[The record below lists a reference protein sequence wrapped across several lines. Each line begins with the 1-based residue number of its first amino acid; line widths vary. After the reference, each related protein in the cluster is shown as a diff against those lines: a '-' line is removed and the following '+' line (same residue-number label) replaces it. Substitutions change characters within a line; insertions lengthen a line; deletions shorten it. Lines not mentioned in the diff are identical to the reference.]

1 VKEWSIMADRTNPA
15 SKAEFEA
22 LLNAQFSSYR
32 KGFNPGAKM
41 PGTVLRIGATQV
53 AIDVNAKREGM
64 IDIAEFRDAD
74 GKVALKPGDVVD
86 AIFVGQRDG
95 AFVFTTKAGGGGA
108 CASNST
114 IAEAFASGLTLEGTV
129 QSEINGGY
137 EVQIA
142 GQRAFCPYSQ
152 ISLFKQEG
160 AVYVGQKLLFQVAE
174 YDPENR
180 NVIVS
185 RRAVLEKEREAQ
197 REALQASIEPG
208 QVRTGK
214 VSRLTE
220 FGVFVDLGGMDGL
233 IPLKE
238 LAWQR
243 DVKPEDLVK
252 PGDTV
257 QVLVRETDW
266 ERGRISLSLRGAQ
279 GDPWDDVAARYPAGS
294 ALHGKVTR
302 IERFG
307 AFVEI
312 VPGVEGLIPIGKLGG
327 GRRLMSA
334 REVVSEG
341 QEMDLKVE
349 SVDRE
354 RRRISLSPIDE
365 RVQALK
371 PGELGV
377 GAEVEG
383 IVEGIKDF
391 GVFVRLSEKQTGLLH
406 ISETDLPKGGNP
418 ASKLERA
425 FPPSS
430 KIKVVIKSIEG
441 ERLSL
446 TTPAKWLLS
455 QGRDEDDGAAL
466 LEQHRP
472 SGKGLGSMGDVFANL
487 KL

>member
-1 VKEWSIMADRTNPA
+1 MADRTNRA
-15 SKAEFEA
+15 STAEFEA
-22 LLNAQFSSYR
+22 MLNAQFSSYR

-41 PGTVLRIGATQV
+41 PGTVLRVSATHV

-64 IDIAEFRDAD
+64 IEISEFQDAE
-74 GKVALKPGDVVD
+74 GKVAIKPGDVFE
-86 AIFVGQRDG
+86 ATFVGQKDG
-95 AFVFTTKAGGGGA
+95 AFVFTTRVGGGNLG
-108 CASNST
+108 ASNST
-114 IAEAFASGLTLEGTV
+114 IAAAYKEGLTLEGV
-129 QSEINGGY
+129 VKSEINGGY
-137 EVQIA
+137 EVLVA

-160 AVYVGQKLLFQVAE
+160 AVYVGQKFLFQVSE

-185 RRAVLEKEREAQ
+185 RRTVLEKEREAQ
-197 REALQASIEPG
+197 REELQAAIEPG

-279 GDPWDDVAARYPAGS
+279 GDPWDDVVARYPAGS

-312 VPGVEGLIPIGKLGG
+312 VPGVEGLIPIAKLGG

-354 RRRISLSPIDE
+354 RRRISLVPIDA

-371 PGELGV
+371 PGELAIGS
-377 GAEVEG
+377 EVEG

-406 ISETDLPKGGNP
+406 ISETDLPKGGSP
-418 ASKLERA
+418 AAKLERA

-430 KIKVVIKSIEG
+430 KIKVVVKSIEG
-441 ERLSL
+441 DRLSL
-446 TTPAKWLLS
+446 TTPAKWIAS
-455 QGRDEDDGAAL
+455 QGRDEDDGGAL
-466 LEQHRP
+466 LAQHSP
-472 SGKGLGSMGDVFANL
+472 SGKGLGSMGDIFANL

>member
-1 VKEWSIMADRTNPA
+1 MADRTTRA
-15 SKAEFEA
+15 STSEFEA

-32 KGFNPGAKM
+32 KGFNPGARM
-41 PGTVLRIGATQV
+41 PGTVLRISATQV

-64 IDIAEFRDAD
+64 MDIAEFRNAE
-74 GKVALKPGDVVD
+74 GQVTVKPGDVLDV
-86 AIFVGQRDG
+86 IFVGQKDG
-95 AFVFTTKAGGGGA
+95 AFVFTTISGKSAG
-108 CASNST
+108 ASNST
-114 IAEAFASGLTLEGTV
+114 IAEAYASGLNLEGTV

-137 EVQIA
+137 EVQVA

-160 AVYVGQKLLFQVAE
+160 AVYVGQKFLFQVME

-180 NVIVS
+180 NLLVS
-185 RRAVLEKEREAQ
+185 RRLVLEKEREAQ

-208 QVRTGK
+208 QIRTGK

-220 FGVFVDLGGMDGL
+220 FGVFVDLGGIDGL

-257 QVLVRETDW
+257 QVQVRETDW

-279 GDPWDDVAARYPAGS
+279 TDPWDLVVDRYPAGS
-294 ALHGKVTR
+294 ALRGKVTR

-312 VPGVEGLIPIGKLGG
+312 TPGVEGLIPIGKLGG

-354 RRRISLSPIDE
+354 RRRISLAPIDE
-365 RVQALK
+365 RIQALK
-371 PGELGV
+371 PGELTV
-377 GAEVEG
+377 GSEAEG
-383 IVEGIKDF
+383 IIEGIKDF

-406 ISETDLPKGGNP
+406 ISETELPKGWSP
-418 ASKLERA
+418 AAKLERA
-425 FPPSS
+425 FPPST
-430 KIKVVIKSIEG
+430 KIKVIVKSIEG

-446 TTPAKWLLS
+446 TLPAKWLAA
-455 QGRDEDDGAAL
+455 QGKQDDDSSAL
-466 LEQHRP
+466 LAQHRP
-472 SGKGLGSMGDVFANL
+472 SGKGLGSLGDAFASL

>member
-1 VKEWSIMADRTNPA
+1 MADQTNRA
-15 SKAEFEA
+15 STAEFEA

-41 PGTVLRIGATQV
+41 PGTVLRVGVTHV

-64 IDIAEFRDAD
+64 IDITEFRDAE
-74 GKVALKPGDVVD
+74 GKVTIKPGDVFE
-86 AIFVGQRDG
+86 ATFVGQKDG
-95 AFVFTTKAGGGGA
+95 AFVFTTRAGGGGMG
-108 CASNST
+108 ASNST
-114 IAEAFASGLTLEGTV
+114 IAEAFKSGLTLEGTV
-129 QSEINGGY
+129 KSEINGGY
-137 EVQIA
+137 EVLVA
-142 GQRAFCPYSQ
+142 GQRAFCPFSQ

-160 AVYVGQKLLFQVAE
+160 AVYVGQKFLFQVAE

-185 RRAVLEKEREAQ
+185 RRTVLEKEREAQ
-197 REALQASIEPG
+197 REALQAAIEPG

-214 VSRLTE
+214 VSRITE

-257 QVLVRETDW
+257 QVQVRETDW

-279 GDPWDDVAARYPAGS
+279 ADPWDTVVDRYPVGS

-341 QEMDLKVE
+341 QELDLKVE

-371 PGELGV
+371 PGELSV

-406 ISETDLPKGGNP
+406 ISETDLPKGGSP
-418 ASKLERA
+418 AAKLERA

-430 KIKVVIKSIEG
+430 KIKVVVKSIEG
-441 ERLSL
+441 DRLSL

-455 QGRDEDDGAAL
+455 QGREEDDGGSL
-466 LEQHRP
+466 LAQHRP

>member
-1 VKEWSIMADRTNPA
+1 MPVPA
-15 SKAEFEA
+15 KRAATAEFEA

-32 KGFNPGAKM
+32 KGFNPGAKVS
-41 PGTVLRIGATQV
+41 GVVLRVDAAHV
-53 AIDVNAKREGM
+53 AIDVNTKQEGL
-64 IDIAEFRDAD
+64 IDLAEFCDAE
-74 GKVALKPGDVVD
+74 GNVTVKPGDPVQI
-86 AIFVGQRDG
+86 IFVGPRDG
-95 AFVFTTKAGGGGA
+95 ALLFTTRAGNGA
-108 CASNST
+108 GAANSSL
-114 IAEAFASGLTLEGTV
+114 AAAFASELVMEGTV

-160 AVYVGQKLLFQVAE
+160 ASYTGQKFLFRVME

-180 NVIVS
+180 NVVVS
-185 RRAVLEKEREAQ
+185 RRLVLEQEREAQ

-208 QVRTGK
+208 QIRTGK

-220 FGVFVDLGGMDGL
+220 FGVFVDLGGIDGL

-243 DVKPEDLVK
+243 DVKPEDVVK

-257 QVLVRETDW
+257 QVQVRETDW
-266 ERGRISLSLRGAQ
+266 TRGRVSLSLRGAQ
-279 GDPWDDVAARYPAGS
+279 PDPWDDVVARYPVGS
-294 ALHGKVTR
+294 MLHGKVTR
-302 IERFG
+302 LERFG

-312 VPGVEGLIPIGKLGG
+312 VPGVEGLIPIGKLGH

-334 REVVSEG
+334 REAVSEG
-341 QEMDLKVE
+341 QELDLKVE

-391 GVFVRLSEKQTGLLH
+391 GVFVRLSESQTGLLH
-406 ISETDLPKGGNP
+406 IGETDLPKGGSP
-418 ASKLERA
+418 AAKLERA
-425 FPPSS
+425 FPPGS
-430 KIKVVIKSIEG
+430 KIQVVVKSIEG
-441 ERLSL
+441 SRISL
-446 TTPAKWLLS
+446 TTPAKWRAS
-455 QGRDEDDGAAL
+455 VGDAADDSVAL
-466 LEQHRP
+466 LERHRP
-472 SGKGLGSMGDVFANL
+472 SGKGLGSLGDALGQL

>member
-1 VKEWSIMADRTNPA
+1 MADRTTRA
-15 SKAEFEA
+15 STAEFEA

-64 IDIAEFRDAD
+64 IDIAEFRDAE
-74 GKVALKPGDVVD
+74 GNVALKPGDVLNV
-86 AIFVGQRDG
+86 IFVGQKDG
-95 AFVFTTKAGGGGA
+95 AFTFTTRAGGGSMG
-108 CASNST
+108 ASNST

-129 QSEINGGY
+129 KSEINGGY

-142 GQRAFCPYSQ
+142 GQRAFCPFSQ

-160 AVYVGQKLLFQVAE
+160 AVYVGQKFLFQVSE

-197 REALQASIEPG
+197 REALQAAIEPG

-220 FGVFVDLGGMDGL
+220 FGVFVDLGGIDGL

-238 LAWQR
+238 LAWKR
-243 DVKPEDLVK
+243 DVKPEDVVK

-279 GDPWDDVAARYPAGS
+279 ADPWDEVVGRYPVGS
-294 ALHGKVTR
+294 ALRGKVVR
-302 IERFG
+302 IEQFG

-312 VPGVEGLIPIGKLGG
+312 MPGVEGLIPIGKLGG

-334 REVVSEG
+334 REAVSEG
-341 QEMDLKVE
+341 QELDLKVE

-371 PGELGV
+371 PGELAV
-377 GAEVEG
+377 GSEVEG

-406 ISETDLPKGGNP
+406 ISETDLPKGGSP
-418 ASKLERA
+418 AAKLERV

-430 KIKVVIKSIEG
+430 KIKVVVKSIEG

-446 TTPAKWLLS
+446 TTPAKWIAS
-455 QGRDEDDGAAL
+455 QGRDEDDGASL
-466 LEQHRP
+466 MDQHRP

-487 KL
+487 KF

>member
-1 VKEWSIMADRTNPA
+1 MSDRTNRA
-15 SKAEFEA
+15 STAEFEA

-74 GKVALKPGDVVD
+74 GQVAVKPGDVIDV
-86 AIFVGQRDG
+86 IFVGQRDG
-95 AFVFTTKAGGGGA
+95 AFVFTTRAGGGGA
-108 CASNST
+108 IGATNRT
-114 IAEAFASGLTLEGTV
+114 LAEAFAAELALEGTV

-142 GQRAFCPYSQ
+142 GQRAFCPFSQ

-160 AVYVGQKLLFQVAE
+160 AVYVGQKFLFQVTE

-180 NVIVS
+180 NVVVS
-185 RRAVLEKEREAQ
+185 RRTLLEKEREAQ

-208 QVRTGK
+208 QVRTGR

-220 FGVFVDLGGMDGL
+220 FGVFVDLGGIDGL

-279 GDPWDDVAARYPAGS
+279 ADPWDDVVTRYPVGS
-294 ALHGKVTR
+294 ALHGKIVR

-312 VPGVEGLIPIGKLGG
+312 TPGVEGLIPIGKLGG
-327 GRRLMSA
+327 GRRIMSA

-341 QEMDLKVE
+341 QELDLKVE

-371 PGELGV
+371 PGELSV

-406 ISETDLPKGGNP
+406 ISETDLPRGGSP
-418 ASKLERA
+418 AAKLERA

-430 KIKVVIKSIEG
+430 KIKVVVKSIEG

-446 TTPAKWLLS
+446 TTPAKWGAI
-455 QGRDEDDGAAL
+455 QGRNEDDGAAL
-466 LEQHRP
+466 LQQHRP
-472 SGKGLGSMGDVFANL
+472 SAKGLGSLGDALANL

>member
-1 VKEWSIMADRTNPA
+1 MVDRTLRA
-15 SKAEFEA
+15 SKSEFEA
-22 LLNAQFSSYR
+22 MLNEQLQSYR
-32 KGFNPGAKM
+32 KGFNPGATM
-41 PGTVLRIGATQV
+41 SGVVLRVGEKHV
-53 AIDVNAKREGM
+53 AIDVHAKREGL
-64 IDIAEFRDAD
+64 IDASEFHDAA
-74 GKVALKPGDVVD
+74 GVVTLQPGDVIQ
-86 AIFVGQRDG
+86 ATFVGQADG
-95 AFVFTTKAGGGGA
+95 AFMFTTKTGGTIGGV
-108 CASNST
+108 NRT
-114 IAEAFASGLTLEGTV
+114 LAEAHAAGLALEGVV

-137 EVQIA
+137 EVKIA
-142 GQRAFCPYSQ
+142 GHRAFCPYSQ
-152 ISLFKQEG
+152 ISLFRQEG
-160 AVYVGQKLLFQVAE
+160 AVYVGQKFVFRVTE
-174 YDPENR
+174 YDPENQ

-185 RRAVLEKEREAQ
+185 RRVVLEQEREAQ
-197 REALQASIEPG
+197 REALQAAIEPG
-208 QVRTGK
+208 QVRSGV

-220 FGVFVDLGGMDGL
+220 FGVFVDLGGLDGL

-243 DVKPEDLVK
+243 DVKVEDVVK
-252 PGDTV
+252 VGDTV
-257 QVLVRETDW
+257 QVLVKETDW
-266 ERGRISLSLRGAQ
+266 ERGRVSLSLRGAQ
-279 GDPWDDVAARYPAGS
+279 ADPWDDVVARYPIGS

-334 REVVSEG
+334 REAVSEG

-354 RRRISLSPIDE
+354 RRRIGLSPIDE

-371 PGELGV
+371 PGALAPG
-377 GAEVEG
+377 GEVEG

-418 ASKLERA
+418 AAKLERA
-425 FPPSS
+425 FPPGS
-430 KIKVVIKSIEG
+430 KIALVVKSIEG
-441 ERLSL
+441 ERISL
-446 TTPAKWLLS
+446 TLPAKWRAGL
-455 QGRDEDDGAAL
+455 GDGEEDPAVRIA
-466 LEQHRP
+466 EQRA
-472 SGKGLGSMGDVFANL
+472 SGKNLGSLGDAFGNV

>member
-1 VKEWSIMADRTNPA
+1 MADRTNRA
-15 SKAEFEA
+15 STTEFEA

-41 PGTVLRIGATQV
+41 PGTVLRIGLEQV

-64 IDIAEFRDAD
+64 IDIAEFRDAE
-74 GKVALKPGDVVD
+74 GQVKLQPGDVLDVT
-86 AIFVGQRDG
+86 FVGQKDG
-95 AFVFTTKAGGGGA
+95 AFVFTTRTGGRA
-108 CASNST
+108 SASNST
-114 IAEAFASGLTLEGTV
+114 IAAAFAAGLTLEGAV

-137 EVQIA
+137 EVLVA

-152 ISLFKQEG
+152 ISLFRQDG
-160 AVYVGQKLLFQVAE
+160 AVYVGQKFLFQVSE
-174 YDPENR
+174 YDPESR

-185 RRAVLEKEREAQ
+185 RRQVLEKEREAQ

-214 VSRLTE
+214 VSRITE
-220 FGVFVDLGGMDGL
+220 FGVFVDLGGIDGL

-243 DVKPEDLVK
+243 DVKPEDIVK
-252 PGDTV
+252 PGDSV
-257 QVLVRETDW
+257 QVQVRETDW

-279 GDPWDDVAARYPAGS
+279 EDPWDAVADRYPVGS
-294 ALHGKVTR
+294 ALRGKVTR

-312 VPGVEGLIPIGKLGG
+312 IPGVEGLIPIGKLGG

-341 QEMDLKVE
+341 QEMNLKVE

-365 RVQALK
+365 RVQSLK
-371 PGELGV
+371 PGELTV
-377 GAEVEG
+377 GSEVEG

-406 ISETDLPKGGNP
+406 ISETDLPKGGS
-418 ASKLERA
+418 AAAKLERA
-425 FPPSS
+425 FPPST
-430 KIKVVIKSIEG
+430 KIKVVVKSIEG

-446 TTPAKWLLS
+446 TTPAKWLVG
-455 QGRDEDDGAAL
+455 QGRDEDDSGEL
-466 LEQHRP
+466 LAQHRP

>member
-1 VKEWSIMADRTNPA
+1 MADRSNSA
-15 SKAEFEA
+15 AKADFA
-22 LLNAQFSSYR
+22 AMLDAQFASYR
-32 KGFNPGAKM
+32 KGFD
-41 PGTVLRIGATQV
+41 PGTKVSAVVLRVDSKQV
-53 AIDVNAKREGM
+53 AIDVNAKREGV
-64 IDIAEFRDAD
+64 ISVEEFRDGD
-74 GKVALKPGDVVD
+74 GKVTVKPGDRLE
-86 AIFVGQRDG
+86 ATFVGMQDG
-95 AFVFTTKAGGGGA
+95 GFAFTTRIGGA
-108 CASNST
+108 GVSASNASL
-114 IAEAFASGLTLEGTV
+114 AAAFNSGAALEGVV
-129 QSEINGGY
+129 QSEVNGGY
-137 EVQIA
+137 EVQVA

-160 AVYVGQKLLFQVAE
+160 AVYVGQKFLFMVME

-185 RRAVLEKEREAQ
+185 RRLVLEKEREAQ

-208 QVRTGK
+208 QTRTGK
-214 VSRLTE
+214 VTRIAE
-220 FGVFVDLGGMDGL
+220 FGIFVDLGGMDGL

-238 LAWQR
+238 LSWQR
-243 DVKPEDLVK
+243 DVKPESVAK

-257 QVLVRETDW
+257 EVLVRETDW
-266 ERGRISLSLRGAQ
+266 VRGRISLSLRAMQ
-279 GDPWDDVAARYPAGS
+279 TDPWDEAALRFPAGS

-302 IERFG
+302 IEKFG

-312 VPGVEGLIPIGKLGG
+312 MPGVEGLIPIGKLGG

-341 QEMDLKVE
+341 QEMELKVE

-365 RVQALK
+365 RVKSLQPGALS
-371 PGELGV
+371 V

-406 ISETDLPKGGNP
+406 ISETDLPKGGSG
-418 ASKLERA
+418 AAKLERL

-430 KIKVVIKSIEG
+430 KIKVVVKSIEG

-446 TTPAKWLLS
+446 TTPAKWQAS
-455 QGRDEDDGAAL
+455 QGREDDDHGAI

-472 SGKGLGSMGDVFANL
+472 SGKGLGSLGDAFGKL

>member
-1 VKEWSIMADRTNPA
+1 MPERTPRA

-22 LLNAQFSSYR
+22 MLNTQLQSYR
-32 KGFNPGAKM
+32 KGFNPGASLS
-41 PGTVLRIGATQV
+41 GVVLRVGDTHV
-53 AIDVNAKREGM
+53 AIDVSAKREGL
-64 IDIAEFRDAD
+64 IDVAELRDAT
-74 GKVALKPGDVVD
+74 GAVTVKPGDVIQ
-86 AIFVGQRDG
+86 ATFIGQADG
-95 AFVFTTKAGGGGA
+95 AFLFTTKTGGTIGGVNRTLSEAYAAGQP
-108 CASNST
+108 
-114 IAEAFASGLTLEGTV
+114 LEGVV
-129 QSEINGGY
+129 QAEINGGY
-137 EVQIA
+137 EVKIA
-142 GQRAFCPYSQ
+142 GHRAFCPYSQ
-152 ISLFKQEG
+152 INLFRQEG
-160 AVYVGQKLLFQVAE
+160 AVYVGQKFAFRVTE
-174 YDPENR
+174 YDPENQ

-185 RRAVLEKEREAQ
+185 RRAVLEQEREAM

-208 QVRTGK
+208 QVRTGV

-220 FGVFVDLGGMDGL
+220 FGVFVDLGGIDGL
-233 IPLKE
+233 VPLKE

-266 ERGRISLSLRGAQ
+266 ERGRVSLSLRGAQ
-279 GDPWDDVAARYPAGS
+279 EDPWDAVVARYPVGS
-294 ALHGKVTR
+294 ALHGQVTR

-307 AFVEI
+307 AFVQI
-312 VPGVEGLIPIGKLGG
+312 VPGVEGLIPIGKLGS

-354 RRRISLSPIDE
+354 RRRISLSPIDN

-371 PGELGV
+371 PGELAPGV
-377 GAEVEG
+377 EVDG

-425 FPPSS
+425 FPPGGT
-430 KIKVVIKSIEG
+430 IHLVVKSIEG
-441 ERLSL
+441 DRISL
-446 TTPAKWLLS
+446 TIPARWRARL
-455 QGRDEDDGAAL
+455 GDGEEDPGARIEEPRKL
-466 LEQHRP
+466 
-472 SGKGLGSMGDVFANL
+472 GGNLGSLGDVFAGL

>member
-1 VKEWSIMADRTNPA
+1 MVKNTNRA
-15 SKAEFEA
+15 ATAEFEA
-22 LLNAQFSSYR
+22 MLNAQFSSYR

-41 PGTVLRIGATQV
+41 SGTVLRVGATHV
-53 AIDVNAKREGM
+53 AIDVNAKREGL
-64 IDIAEFRDAD
+64 IDIAEFRDAE
-74 GKVALKPGDVVD
+74 GNVSVKPGDMVE
-86 AIFVGQRDG
+86 ATFVGQKDG
-95 AFVFTTKAGGGGA
+95 AFTFTTIIGGGGTS
-108 CASNST
+108 ASHRP
-114 IAEAFASGLTLEGTV
+114 IAEAFAAELPLEGVV
-129 QSEINGGY
+129 QSEVNGGY

-142 GQRAFCPYSQ
+142 GQRAFCPFSQ

-160 AVYVGQKLLFQVAE
+160 AVYVGQKFLFVVTE

-185 RRAVLEKEREAQ
+185 RRPVLEREREAQ

-214 VSRLTE
+214 VSRITE

-238 LAWQR
+238 LTWQR

-257 QVLVRETDW
+257 QVLVRDTDW
-266 ERGRISLSLRGAQ
+266 DRGRISLSLRGAQ
-279 GDPWDDVAARYPAGS
+279 ADPWDEVVARYPAGS

-312 VPGVEGLIPIGKLGG
+312 MPGVEGLIPIGKLGG

-341 QEMDLKVE
+341 QEMELKVE

-371 PGELGV
+371 PGELGI
-377 GAEVEG
+377 GSEVEG

-406 ISETDLPKGGNP
+406 ISETDLPKGGSL
-418 ASKLERA
+418 AAKLERA

-430 KIKVVIKSIEG
+430 KIRVVVKSIEG
-441 ERLSL
+441 ERISL
-446 TTPAKWLLS
+446 TLPAKWLAS
-455 QGRDEDDGAAL
+455 QGREEDDTATLMA
-466 LEQHRP
+466 QHRP
-472 SGKGLGSMGDVFANL
+472 SGKGLGSLGDALANL

>member
-1 VKEWSIMADRTNPA
+1 MADRTNPA

-41 PGTVLRIGATQV
+41 PGTVLRISAAHV

-74 GKVALKPGDVVD
+74 GKVTVQPGDIVN
-86 AIFVGQRDG
+86 ATFVGQRDG
-95 AFVFTTKAGGGGA
+95 AFVFTTRAGGGGMG
-108 CASNST
+108 ASNST
-114 IAEAFASGLTLEGTV
+114 IAEAHAAGLTLEGAV

-137 EVQIA
+137 EVLVA

-160 AVYVGQKLLFQVAE
+160 AVYVGQKFLFQVTE

-185 RRAVLEKEREAQ
+185 RRPVLEKEREAR
-197 REALQASIEPG
+197 REALVASIEPG
-208 QVRTGK
+208 QVRAGK

-279 GDPWDDVAARYPAGS
+279 GDPWDDVAARYPVGS

-312 VPGVEGLIPIGKLGG
+312 MPGVEGLIPIGKLGG

-354 RRRISLSPIDE
+354 RQRISLSPIDE

-371 PGELGV
+371 PGKLAV

-383 IVEGIKDF
+383 LVEGIKDF
-391 GVFVRLSEKQTGLLH
+391 GVFVRLSEKQIGLLH
-406 ISETDLPKGGNP
+406 ISETDLPRGGSP
-418 ASKLERA
+418 AAKLERA
-425 FPPSS
+425 FPPGGR
-430 KIKVVIKSIEG
+430 INVVVKSIEG

-446 TTPAKWLLS
+446 TLPAKWRTA
-455 QGRDEDDGAAL
+455 QGAAEDDTAAL
-466 LEQHRP
+466 LEQHRV
-472 SGKGLGSMGDVFANL
+472 SGKGLGSLGDALANL

>member
-1 VKEWSIMADRTNPA
+1 MADRTNRA
-15 SKAEFEA
+15 STAEFEA

-41 PGTVLRIGATQV
+41 PGTVLRIGLEQV

-64 IDIAEFRDAD
+64 IDIAEFRDAE
-74 GKVALKPGDVVD
+74 GQVKLQPGDVLNVT
-86 AIFVGQRDG
+86 FVGQKDG
-95 AFVFTTKAGGGGA
+95 AFVFTTRAGGR
-108 CASNST
+108 ASATNST
-114 IAEAFASGLTLEGTV
+114 IAEAFASGLTLEGAV

-137 EVQIA
+137 EVLVA

-152 ISLFKQEG
+152 ISLFRQDG
-160 AVYVGQKLLFQVAE
+160 AVYVGQKFLFQVSE

-180 NVIVS
+180 NLIVS
-185 RRAVLEKEREAQ
+185 RRQVLEKEREAQ

-214 VSRLTE
+214 VSRITE
-220 FGVFVDLGGMDGL
+220 FGVFVDLGGIDGL

-243 DVKPEDLVK
+243 DVKPEDIVK

-257 QVLVRETDW
+257 QVQVRETDW

-279 GDPWDDVAARYPAGS
+279 EDPWDAVADRYPVGS
-294 ALHGKVTR
+294 ALRGKVTR

-312 VPGVEGLIPIGKLGG
+312 IPGVEGLIPIGKLGG

-341 QEMDLKVE
+341 QEMNLKVE

-365 RVQALK
+365 RVQSLK
-371 PGELGV
+371 PGELTV
-377 GAEVEG
+377 GSEVEG

-406 ISETDLPKGGNP
+406 ISETDLPKGGS
-418 ASKLERA
+418 AAAKLERA
-425 FPPSS
+425 FPPST
-430 KIKVVIKSIEG
+430 KIKVVVKSIEG

-446 TTPAKWLLS
+446 TTPAKWLVS
-455 QGRDEDDGAAL
+455 QGRDEDDSGEL
-466 LEQHRP
+466 LAQHRP

>member
-1 VKEWSIMADRTNPA
+1 MADRTNRA
-15 SKAEFEA
+15 STAEFEA

-41 PGTVLRIGATQV
+41 PGTVLRIGVEQV

-74 GKVALKPGDVVD
+74 GQVKLQPGDVLTVT
-86 AIFVGQRDG
+86 FVGQKDG
-95 AFVFTTKAGGGGA
+95 AFVFTTRAGGSLG
-108 CASNST
+108 ASNST
-114 IAEAFASGLTLEGTV
+114 IAEAFAAGLTLEGAV

-137 EVQIA
+137 EVLVA

-152 ISLFKQEG
+152 ISLFKQDG
-160 AVYVGQKLLFQVAE
+160 AVYVGQKFLFQVME

-185 RRAVLEKEREAQ
+185 RRQVLEKEREAQ
-197 REALQASIEPG
+197 REALQAAIEPG

-214 VSRLTE
+214 VSRITE

-257 QVLVRETDW
+257 QVQVRETDW

-279 GDPWDDVAARYPAGS
+279 EDPWDAVAARYPAGS
-294 ALHGKVTR
+294 ALRGKVTR

-341 QEMDLKVE
+341 QEMNLKVE

-365 RVQALK
+365 RVESLK
-371 PGELGV
+371 PGELSV
-377 GAEVEG
+377 GSEVEG

-406 ISETDLPKGGNP
+406 ISETDLPKGGSP
-418 ASKLERA
+418 SAKLERA
-425 FPPSS
+425 FPPST
-430 KIKVVIKSIEG
+430 KIKVVVKSIEG

-446 TTPAKWLLS
+446 TTPAKWLIS
-455 QGRDEDDGAAL
+455 QGRDEDEDGAL
-466 LEQHRP
+466 LAQHRP
-472 SGKGLGSMGDVFANL
+472 SGKGLGSLGDAFANL